1 MGGMTTGR
9 RQAAHLALTLAAC
22 AIWRL
27 PALWEP
33 PWINDEGTYATVG
46 HLLRGG
52 ALLYRDIWENKP
64 PGVYL
69 LYAAADAL
77 GGPAGLL
84 PLVRLAASLA
94 ALSLGLLAYLFV
106 RRGLRGGHGRA
117 LVAAFV
123 ASMIVDTPLV
133 EGTTANAEI
142 FMAPLILAAVALAWP
157 TPPPSTPGP
166 PVAPPATH
174 AALAGAL
181 LGLAMLFKAVAL
193 ADALAIMGILA
204 IAREPSSRGA
214 APATRSQQRALLPLL
229 ALLLGLA
236 VPLAATAIYFAAQ
249 GPTTLQ
255 AAAFAML
262 GYNLLYVGAPTTGAA
277 ALVLFTV
284 RLGAGAAVI
293 YLFVL
298 YARAARPRAPGHRPR
313 VSSWLPT
320 ARRSPPGV
328 AALPSWPTAAL
339 SLWTAC
345 ALLGAISGARPHAH
359 YLLQL
364 AAPLACLLAVLL
376 PLHLTRG
383 VDRRPARTVGLAAL
397 VITAAL
403 IAGSAV
409 VAHQGPAAVA
419 RAHTLAAYY
428 AGAWWLASGRQSAG
442 QFAAD
447 LDPRVSRTIAL
458 ASRLRALPLI
468 GCPRALLVWGNAPW
482 VYYLSGLSPATP
494 YTSADY
500 RPAIPG
506 ATAAL
511 IAATR
516 HTRAGALVILDPTAR
531 RAVLTIA
538 HTAGYQA
545 VTTVAD
551 ALLLRSPHCRP

>member
-27 PALWEP
+27 PSLWEP
-33 PWINDEGTYATVG
+33 PWVNDEGTYATVG

-77 GGPAGLL
+77 GGPSGLL

-106 RRGLRGGHGRA
+106 RRRLRGGHGHA
-117 LVAAFV
+117 LVAALV

-142 FMAPLILAAVALAWP
+142 FMAPLILAAIVLAWP
-157 TPPPSTPGP
+157 PSAPGP
-166 PVAPPATH
+166 PVAPPATR

-181 LGLAMLFKAVAL
+181 LGVAMLFKAVAL

-204 IAREPSSRGA
+204 IARAPSSRGG
-214 APATRSQQRALLPLL
+214 APATRSPQRALLPLL

-249 GPTTLQ
+249 GPAALQ

-262 GYNLLYVGAPTTGAA
+262 GYNLLYVGAPTTGAT
-277 ALVLFTV
+277 ALVLFAV
-284 RLGAGAAVI
+284 RIGAGAAVVH
-293 YLFVL
+293 LFVL

-313 VSSWLPT
+313 VPSWLPT
-320 ARRSPPGV
+320 PRRSPPGDAV
-328 AALPSWPTAAL
+328 LTAAL

-364 AAPLACLLAVLL
+364 AAPLACLLTALL
-376 PLHLTRG
+376 PLRLAQG
-383 VDRRPARTVGLAAL
+383 VDRHPTRAVGLAAL
-397 VITAAL
+397 VLTAAL

-409 VAHQGPAAVA
+409 AARQGPAAVA

-428 AGAWWLASGRQSAG
+428 AGAWWLTTGQQSTG

-447 LDPRVSRTIAL
+447 LDPRVSRTVAL

-482 VYYLSGLSPATP
+482 LYYLSGLSPATP

-511 IAATR
+511 LVATR

-545 VTTVAD
+545 ITTVAD
-551 ALLLRSPHCRP
+551 ALLLRSPYCRP